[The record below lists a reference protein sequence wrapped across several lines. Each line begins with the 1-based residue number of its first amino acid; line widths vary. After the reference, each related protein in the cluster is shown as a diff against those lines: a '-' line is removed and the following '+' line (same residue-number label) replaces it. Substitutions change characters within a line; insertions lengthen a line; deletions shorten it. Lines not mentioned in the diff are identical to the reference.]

1 MQKDS
6 VTKAT
11 SLKRKLIGAQGNL
24 CTLFLGETM
33 KIEIQKKDG
42 TTYTTNVTTLAKAIY
57 PHVTADSSYHYSL
70 ETDFINGVMD
80 AVEQLINGEDDFR
93 KALKEDDHYE

>member
-1 MQKDS
+1 
-6 VTKAT
+6 
-11 SLKRKLIGAQGNL
+11 
-24 CTLFLGETM
+24 M

-42 TTYTTNVTTLAKAIY
+42 TTFTTNVTTLAKAIY

-80 AVEQLINGEDDFR
+80 AVEQLINSAENFNE
-93 KALKEDDHYE
+93 ALKKDGQYE

>member
-1 MQKDS
+1 
-6 VTKAT
+6 
-11 SLKRKLIGAQGNL
+11 
-24 CTLFLGETM
+24 M

-80 AVEQLINGEDDFR
+80 AVEQLINGAENFNE
-93 KALKEDDHYE
+93 ALKKDGQYE

>member
-1 MQKDS
+1 M
-6 VTKAT
+6 KAT
-11 SLKRKLIGAQGNL
+11 SRKRKLTGAQGNL

-42 TTYTTNVTTLAKAIY
+42 TTFTTNATTLAKAIY
-57 PHVTADSSYHYSL
+57 PHVTADTSYHYSL

-80 AVEQLINGEDDFR
+80 AIEQLTEVRDDER
-93 KALKEDDHYE
+93 

>member
-1 MQKDS
+1 
-6 VTKAT
+6 
-11 SLKRKLIGAQGNL
+11 
-24 CTLFLGETM
+24 M

-70 ETDFINGVMD
+70 ETVFINGVMD